1 MFSAANKENIRL
13 RARIKEL
20 ENIICPAQQHSYIE
34 VSKKSDVIDGYGTV
48 VYHRR
53 YVCKK
58 CLREYEETDYV

>member
-1 MFSAANKENIRL
+1 MQRL
-13 RARIKEL
+13 TKSQARVKK
-20 ENIICPAQQHSYIE
+20 YGE
-34 VSKKSDVIDGYGTV
+34 VYTPDWVVKQMCTVVSEQSDVIDGYGTV